1 MYIMSSCF
9 YKSVNE
15 FVEDAIECLK
25 GKLGE
30 SNDAQYWMDII
41 YISKKK
47 LIDYGNVNPGD
58 AMDEIFSNLKVSKE
72 YSYWDDSCGGVMTS
86 GHHRRV
92 HVKLI
97 ECKEVIK
104 ACQEYLDKHKEVA

>member
-1 MYIMSSCF
+1 MSSYF
-9 YKSVNE
+9 YESVNE

-25 GKLGE
+25 EELGE
-30 SNDAQYWMDII
+30 SNTAQYWMNII

-58 AMDEIFSNLKVSKE
+58 AMDEIFSNLKISKE
-72 YSYWDDSCGGVMTS
+72 YYYWDDSCGGVMTS
-86 GHHRRV
+86 GHHRKV

-97 ECKEVIK
+97 ECEEVIK
-104 ACQEYLDKHKEVA
+104 ACHEYLNKHKEVV